1 MIVTSSGVVL
11 NRIKYGESGLI
22 VKIFTKNY
30 GLNSFIV
37 QGVRRKNS
45 KLNSLLFQPFSLIKV
60 SFYQKQNN
68 TLNTLKEAEY
78 STLTDKVISDPR
90 KTSIAAFL
98 SEVFLNCLHE
108 NEADLEFYEFLNH
121 SSLLLNETQDNLRV
135 FSPWILLKSTKYFGF
150 KPRFNRSSSARFFN
164 LQTGDFIA
172 NKGESNTLSAND
184 SDVLMG
190 FYNASYPTNKLFHSL
205 DLLAIALKYYQLQN
219 QSFRNLKTLSVLKA
233 VFA

>member
-37 QGVRRKNS
+37 QGVRRKNA

-121 SSLLLNETQDNLRV
+121 RIT
-135 FSPWILLKSTKYFGF
+135 
-150 KPRFNRSSSARFFN
+150 
-164 LQTGDFIA
+164 
-172 NKGESNTLSAND
+172 
-184 SDVLMG
+184 
-190 FYNASYPTNKLFHSL
+190 
-205 DLLAIALKYYQLQN
+205 
-219 QSFRNLKTLSVLKA
+219 
-233 VFA
+233 

>member
-1 MIVTSSGVVL
+1 MFDLKFGASIIDSPG
-11 NRIKYGESGLI
+11 IKGFGLI
-22 VKIFTKNY
+22 DIEKNELGDY
-30 GLNSFIV
+30 FPEFILY
-37 QGVRRKNS
+37 KSNC
-45 KLNSLLFQPFSLIKV
+45 KFN
-60 SFYQKQNN
+60 
-68 TLNTLKEAEY
+68 
-78 STLTDKVISDPR
+78 
-90 KTSIAAFL
+90 
-98 SEVFLNCLHE
+98 NCLHE